1 MTHIFDEKQ
10 IILHP
15 NWYSNK
21 VKIQTDELNY
31 LNIFVPSPLD
41 LILTKMMRVDPLDR
55 SDIVFI
61 FENAEIKSQELRSY
75 CIEAVC
81 PDQAEIR
88 DAFKKNKAWLR
99 EQGMI

>member
-1 MTHIFDEKQ
+1 
-10 IILHP
+10 
-15 NWYSNK
+15 
-21 VKIQTDELNY
+21 
-31 LNIFVPSPLD
+31 

-75 CIEAVC
+75 CMEAFC

-88 DAFKKNKAWLR
+88 DAFENNKAWLR

>member
-15 NWYSNK
+15 NLYTNK

-55 SDIVFI
+55 SDIIFI
-61 FENAEIKSQELRSY
+61 FENAEIKSQKLRTY

-81 PDQAEIR
+81 PDQSAISDTFEN
-88 DAFKKNKAWLR
+88 NKSWLR